1 MKNLLL
7 TLAVML
13 FFSCQDV
20 SKTEKPGDLIPEQKM
35 VEVLTELSLINS
47 AKNYNRRML
56 EGTGLRPNEFLY
68 QKHNIDSLQ
77 LARSTQY
84 YSDNPSQLQR
94 IYEEVQNNLEEVKD
108 SLEIIREEEERVK
121 DSLQIIEKDYD
132 SLNID
137 PAKLEKKIDSL
148 GVVRQYKREY
158 DN

>member
-7 TLAVML
+7 LLAVML
-13 FFSCQDV
+13 LFSCQNV
-20 SKTEKPGDLIPEQKM
+20 SETERPGDLIPEQKL
-35 VEVLTELSLINS
+35 VEVLTDLSLINS

-56 EGTGLRPNEFLY
+56 EGTGLRPKEFLY

-84 YSDNPSQLQR
+84 YADHPAQLER
-94 IYEEVQNNLEEVKD
+94 IYDDVQNNLEELKD

-132 SLNID
+132 SLGVD